1 MSDLSIT
8 ELLEAYGAW
17 VNDDNNDLGCK
28 SPSLMLIKSAPKL
41 CKDSV
46 KPSSRRIV
54 SYISDEDAL
63 AIDRAMNALAND
75 SLHNYYLYRVIDYYF
90 VGGWSYNRISED
102 YWSSIEYPCG
112 TKKVAQYHIKAM
124 VAAGAGFING
134 YLISNK
140 NKDETL

>member
-8 ELLEAYGAW
+8 DLMFAYGAW
-17 VNDDNNDLGCK
+17 VNDDNSDLGCK

-46 KPSSRRIV
+46 KPSSRRTV

-63 AIDRAMNALAND
+63 AVDRAMKALKND
-75 SLHNYYLYRVIDYYF
+75 SLHNYYLYRIIDCYF
-90 VGGWSYNRISED
+90 VGGWSYSRISKE
-102 YWSSIEYPCG
+102 YWSAIEYPCG
-112 TKKVAQYHIKAM
+112 TKEVAQYHIKAM

-140 NKDETL
+140 SRDIS

>member
-8 ELLEAYGAW
+8 DLMFAYCAW
-17 VNDDNNDLGCK
+17 VNDDNSDLGCK
-28 SPSLMLIKSAPKL
+28 SPSLMLIKSAPKQ

-46 KPSSRRIV
+46 KPSSRRTV

-63 AIDRAMNALAND
+63 AIDRAMKALKND
-75 SLHNYYLYRVIDYYF
+75 SLHNYYLYRIIDCYF
-90 VGGWSYNRISED
+90 VGGWSYSRISKE
-102 YWSSIEYPCG
+102 YWSAIEYPCG
-112 TKKVAQYHIKAM
+112 TKEVAQYHIKAM

-140 NKDETL
+140 SKDIA

>member
-1 MSDLSIT
+1 MTDLSIS
-8 ELLEAYGAW
+8 ELLHAYGNW
-17 VNDDNNDLGCK
+17 VRDDSNELSCK

-46 KPSSRRIV
+46 KPSSRRV
-54 SYISDEDAL
+54 VAFISDDDAL
-63 AIDRAMNALAND
+63 AIDRAMKALKND

-90 VGGWSYNRISED
+90 VGGWSYNRISKD

-112 TKKVAQYHIKAM
+112 TKQVAQYHIKAM

-140 NKDETL
+140 NKGSTL

>member
-8 ELLEAYGAW
+8 DLMFAYGAW
-17 VNDDNNDLGCK
+17 VNDDNSDLGCK
-28 SPSLMLIKSAPKL
+28 SPSLMLIKSAPKQ

-46 KPSSRRIV
+46 KPSSRRTV

-63 AIDRAMNALAND
+63 AIDRAMKALKND
-75 SLHNYYLYRVIDYYF
+75 SLHNYYLYRIIDCYF
-90 VGGWSYNRISED
+90 VGGWSYSRISKE
-102 YWSSIEYPCG
+102 YWSAIEYPCG
-112 TKKVAQYHIKAM
+112 TKEVAQYHIKAM

-140 NKDETL
+140 SKDIA